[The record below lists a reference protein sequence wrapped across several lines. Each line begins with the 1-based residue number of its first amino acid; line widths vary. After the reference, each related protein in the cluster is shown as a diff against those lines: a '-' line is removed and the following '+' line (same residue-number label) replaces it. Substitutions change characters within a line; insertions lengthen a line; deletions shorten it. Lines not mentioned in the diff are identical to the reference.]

1 MMLKIGVKVVE
12 TLVQKEVPCWELPG
26 WRRTGRK
33 LAGSWSRSEVG
44 RDQPLSDASVSLAT
58 LAGSLG
64 AVTTTPTIC
73 NSKKN
78 RKILM

>member
-1 MMLKIGVKVVE
+1 MRLKIGVKVVE
-12 TLVQKEVPCWELPG
+12 TLVQKEVLCRELPG

-33 LAGSWSRSEVG
+33 VAGSWGRSEVG

-58 LAGSLG
+58 LARSLG

-73 NSKKN
+73 NRKKN
-78 RKILM
+78 